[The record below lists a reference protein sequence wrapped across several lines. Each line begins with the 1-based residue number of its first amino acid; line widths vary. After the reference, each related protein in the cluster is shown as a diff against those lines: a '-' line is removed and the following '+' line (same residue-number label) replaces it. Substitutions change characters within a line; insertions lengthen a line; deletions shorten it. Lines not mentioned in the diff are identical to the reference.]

1 MKIRWAKL
9 KSFMSS
15 FLATLRAKNYLNRP
29 RAGFRGGA
37 VVPAPGLPPTGGLPP
52 NPSIFKT
59 CNSIANP
66 FLKSQIRHWVQASHQ
81 GPQAPHQLNP
91 ALNRPTFHNAILKI
105 KVAWFFETRCRRGT
119 WSRTQTLANAIYLCC
134 VRQLQHNNS
143 NGKRILQ

>member
-81 GPQAPHQLNP
+81 GPQASHQLNP
-91 ALNRPTFHNAILKI
+91 ALRRAIQTFFRFSMSLDLQSSI
-105 KVAWFFETRCRRGT
+105 
-119 WSRTQTLANAIYLCC
+119 SRTRRSKALSEASHC
-134 VRQLQHNNS
+134 S
-143 NGKRILQ
+143 RISRAVSCRMLLLRVLI